1 MGKKLA
7 ADVVWNCFI
16 NNKGKIVFSSRFH
29 WVLKMSLINTFFG
42 AGEAHT
48 NLPADLEM
56 EHANREAQLD
66 IEAAKG
72 SCLSSEITV
81 LYKKIYC

>member
-29 WVLKMSLINTFFG
+29 WVFLTKPVFIKMIAVKNFIYYNQSRKSKLILVDVKDIGN
-42 AGEAHT
+42 AKS
-48 NLPADLEM
+48 DLGM
-56 EHANREAQLD
+56 RVD
-66 IEAAKG
+66 F
-72 SCLSSEITV
+72 T
-81 LYKKIYC
+81 